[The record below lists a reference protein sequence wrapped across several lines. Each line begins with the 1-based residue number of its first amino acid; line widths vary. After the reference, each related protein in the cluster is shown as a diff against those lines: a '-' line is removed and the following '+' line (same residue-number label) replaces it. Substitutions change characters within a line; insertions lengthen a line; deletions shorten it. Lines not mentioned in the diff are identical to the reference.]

1 MKRDMDLVRN
11 ILLAFEQIEGAQV
24 SVSELKLKGLQWG
37 NQNVGPHIVLVHDAG
52 LITKAGDRGPALEKT
67 YRHTWSGYEFL
78 EAIRDPEVWAKTQE
92 GAEKVGSSSIDVM
105 DAIARGY
112 IQAKLKEQIG
122 IDADI

>member
-11 ILLAFEQIEGAQV
+11 ILLAFEQIEDPQV

-37 NQNVGPHIVLVHDAG
+37 NPNVGPHIVLVHDAG
-52 LITKAGDRGPALEKT
+52 LIAEAGERGPAREKT
-67 YRHTWSGYEFL
+67 YRLTWNGYEFL
-78 EAIRDPEVWAKTQE
+78 EAIRDPEVWAKTQQ

-112 IQAKLKEQIG
+112 IRAKLKEHTG
-122 IDADI
+122 IDADL